1 MKPTTNKLIKIT
13 AFLGACA
20 CVTYAAIV
28 VSREVTYVHAKV
40 SGSPSSDSMR
50 QELRWPKE
58 VALPG
63 LRDSFLK
70 TVEQP
75 RSDNR

>member
-1 MKPTTNKLIKIT
+1 MKPATNTLIKIT

-28 VSREVTYVHAKV
+28 VGREVTYVHAKV
-40 SGSPSSDSMR
+40 TGSPSSDSR
-50 QELRWPKE
+50 PQELRWPDE
-58 VALPG
+58 VALPR

-75 RSDNR
+75 RAKN

>member
-20 CVTYAAIV
+20 GVTYAAIV
-28 VSREVTYVHAKV
+28 VNREVTYVHAKV
-40 SGSPSSDSMR
+40 AGSPSSDSR
-50 QELRWPKE
+50 PQELRWPDE
-58 VALPG
+58 VALPR

-70 TVEQP
+70 TMEQP

>member
-13 AFLGACA
+13 AFLGACGY
-20 CVTYAAIV
+20 VTYAAIV

-40 SGSPSSDSMR
+40 TGSPGSDSTP
-50 QELRWPKE
+50 QELRWPEE
-58 VALPG
+58 VELPR

-70 TVEQP
+70 TMEQP
-75 RSDNR
+75 RADD